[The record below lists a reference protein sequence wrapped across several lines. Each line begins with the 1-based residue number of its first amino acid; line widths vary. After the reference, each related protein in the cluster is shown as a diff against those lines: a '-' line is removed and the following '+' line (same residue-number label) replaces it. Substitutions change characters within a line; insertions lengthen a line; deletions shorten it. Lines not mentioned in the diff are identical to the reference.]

1 MQSGRA
7 ESSMQTN
14 AECQGDGVKVEVGEE
29 APSMSPLPI
38 PMTPKARPKP
48 KRTAARQQQNIDPSL
63 GLTRVGGKARSRSAA
78 TRGQGR
84 QATKCDGEPETEA
97 VDRTKLGNCSRL
109 LARGS
114 VALEKNS

>member
-1 MQSGRA
+1 MQSGKA

-29 APSMSPLPI
+29 AQSMSPP
-38 PMTPKARPKP
+38 RPTEKKRPGP

-97 VDRTKLGNCSRL
+97 VDRTKLGNCFRW

-114 VALEKNS
+114 VALEENS